1 MLITYLYDIRQLKYQ
16 IKGYSENNYAENEA
30 YSANHLTILDC
41 VPDENAD
48 KNNKRKRRNNSFAK
62 I

>member
-1 MLITYLYDIRQLKYQ
+1 MLITYLYGIRQLKYQ
-16 IKGYSENNYAENEA
+16 IKGYSENEV

-41 VPDENAD
+41 VPDANAD